1 MAAADALAG
10 ETATDNGGAVTKV
23 KMAEMPV
30 EFLWWVLAQDKE
42 DYRVPTLEDYTQ
54 EELAEA
60 KDTICTVIRCLQISY
75 DEFDEF
81 RAWVGDVIEDNG
93 RVMIHEDMLFSDPK
107 EWQESVDQEW
117 AEARQELE
125 MELTRPLGPHLY
137 MLSTYLS
144 LLYHYA
150 APIPTF
156 WGP

>member
-1 MAAADALAG
+1 MAAADAMAG
-10 ETATDNGGAVTKV
+10 ATTDNGGAVTMV

-30 EFLWWVLAQDKE
+30 EFLRWVLSQDKE
-42 DYRVPTLEDYTQ
+42 DYRVPTLEDYTK

-60 KDTICTVIRCLQISY
+60 KDTICSVIRSLQIAY

-81 RAWVGDVIEDNG
+81 RAWVRDVIDNNG
-93 RVMIHEDMLFSDPK
+93 CVMIHEDMLFSDPK

-137 MLSTYLS
+137 MLSAYLS

-150 APIPTF
+150 APILTF
-156 WGP
+156 